1 MNGTTYD
8 LLAVLLSAVA
18 GVVGPRGSAPGSA
31 RLRAVVPTPGRG
43 GAGEPAGRLGAVT
56 RAVFPAEAMSRLPFV
71 VGVAAAGLLLAGK
84 GAVAAPLLVGAVL
97 VAARTRRRRAA
108 EAARSAQVA
117 RDLPRTAD
125 LLATC
130 LSAGLPPA
138 DAVTVVSE
146 VVDGPVA
153 ELLRPVST
161 ALRAGVDPALAWHRA
176 GAADAG
182 TGRGDAEAPVHRLA
196 RAFARAASTGAP
208 LADTLTGVADDERLR
223 LRWAAEASARRA
235 GVRAVGPLAVCFLPA
250 FLLLGVVPVVAGV
263 AAQVLV
269 DLA

>member
-1 MNGTTYD
+1 
-8 LLAVLLSAVA
+8 
-18 GVVGPRGSAPGSA
+18 
-31 RLRAVVPTPGRG
+31 
-43 GAGEPAGRLGAVT
+43 
-56 RAVFPAEAMSRLPFV
+56 MSRLPLV
-71 VGVAAAGLLLAGK
+71 AGVAAAGLVLAGK

-97 VAARTRRRRAA
+97 AAARIRRRRAA
-108 EAARSAQVA
+108 ESARSAQVA

-130 LSAGLPPA
+130 LSAGLPPT
-138 DAVTVVSE
+138 DALTVVCE

-153 ELLRPVST
+153 ALLRPVST

-176 GAADAG
+176 AVPDAG
-182 TGRGDAEAPVHRLA
+182 TGRTAAEAPVHRLA
-196 RAFARAASTGAP
+196 RAFARVASTGAP
-208 LADTLTGVADDERLR
+208 LAETLTGVADDERLR

-250 FLLLGVVPVVAGV
+250 FLLLGVVPIVAGV

-269 DLA
+269 ELG